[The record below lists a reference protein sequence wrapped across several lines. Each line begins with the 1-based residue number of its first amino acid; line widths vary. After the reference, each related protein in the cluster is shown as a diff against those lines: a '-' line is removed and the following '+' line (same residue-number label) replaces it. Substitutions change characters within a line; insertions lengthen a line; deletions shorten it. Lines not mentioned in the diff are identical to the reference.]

1 MRVLLFHNPSAG
13 SEDHTAD
20 EVIDAIRSA
29 GHEVALK
36 AATEA
41 QLSVGLKGGD
51 CELLVAAG
59 GDGTVNAAARALAGS
74 EVPLA
79 IIPLG
84 TANNT
89 ALSLGIRGALGD
101 IVAAWSDSTRAPFD
115 LGRVTTATGQQ
126 SFSEALGFGAFAELV
141 ERSEDLASPDKRE
154 HALARDLE
162 RFRANVASALP
173 RPYTLTLEDEVV
185 SGEYVCVEILNI
197 PFIGANV
204 PLAPF
209 SNFGDGQLNVV
220 LVGEAERELLIALI
234 EQVRRG
240 AKPDARFPSRLSP
253 TVELS
258 STTSSYHLDGQ
269 LCSDA
274 PGPEGF
280 YHFAISVEAGAL
292 HVLQPRSSAT
302 SAPQ

>member
-20 EVIDAIRSA
+20 EVIDAIRAA

-36 AATEA
+36 VASEA
-41 QLSVGLKGGD
+41 QLTVGLKRAG

-59 GDGTVNAAARALAGS
+59 GDGTVNAAARALTGS
-74 EVPLA
+74 NVPLA
-79 IIPLG
+79 ILPLG

-89 ALSLGIRGALGD
+89 ALSLGIGGALRD
-101 IVAAWSDSTRAPFD
+101 IAAAWSDSTRAPFD

-126 SFSEALGFGAFAELV
+126 CFSEAVGFGAFAELV
-141 ERSEDLASPDKRE
+141 QQNEDAASPEKRE
-154 HALARDLE
+154 QALARDLE
-162 RFRANVASALP
+162 LFRANVASAVP
-173 RPYTLTLEDEVV
+173 RPYTLTLEGEVV
-185 SGEYVCVEILNI
+185 SGEYICVEILNI
-197 PFIGANV
+197 PFIGPNV

-209 SNFGDGQLNVV
+209 SNFADGQLNVV

-234 EQVRRG
+234 DQVRRG
-240 AKPDARFPSRLSP
+240 EKPEAKFPSRLSP

-258 STTSSYHLDGQ
+258 STTPSYHLDGQ

-274 PGPEGF
+274 AGPEGF

-292 HVLQPRSSAT
+292 HVLRPRSAAT
-302 SAPQ
+302 FAPQ